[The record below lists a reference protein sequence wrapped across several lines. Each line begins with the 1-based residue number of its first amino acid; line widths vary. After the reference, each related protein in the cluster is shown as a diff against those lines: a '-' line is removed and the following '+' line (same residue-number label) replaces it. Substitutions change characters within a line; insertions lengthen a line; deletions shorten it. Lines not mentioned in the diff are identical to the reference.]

1 MTPKIPKF
9 LQRNLNA
16 AYYHMCRLGTPLP
29 AEAERM
35 LRDGLHRWAE
45 AILVQRAAS
54 RKSGK
59 KQAQANRLPQMRKEL
74 SMLKEAVERHKKP
87 NHARTEQQF
96 DRLSADT
103 KAILNAAFKSRMYSQ
118 VEDFVQIDLANPAH
132 RQTLLD
138 AIKGMRCSLNEFDDP
153 QFNQALDKAFYCL
166 ADVYEAATGQPARLS
181 ATHDNLAKSSYD
193 KAILATYRMGKP
205 LGDYQT
211 QDFKGKKLIVREKAK
226 FKVAAQAY
234 DAAMT
239 RRP

>member
-16 AYYHMCRLGTPLP
+16 AYYHMCRLGTLLP

-45 AILVQRAAS
+45 AILVQCAAS

-118 VEDFVQIDLANPAH
+118 VED
-132 RQTLLD
+132 
-138 AIKGMRCSLNEFDDP
+138 C
-153 QFNQALDKAFYCL
+153 
-166 ADVYEAATGQPARLS
+166 
-181 ATHDNLAKSSYD
+181 
-193 KAILATYRMGKP
+193 
-205 LGDYQT
+205 
-211 QDFKGKKLIVREKAK
+211 
-226 FKVAAQAY
+226 
-234 DAAMT
+234 
-239 RRP
+239 